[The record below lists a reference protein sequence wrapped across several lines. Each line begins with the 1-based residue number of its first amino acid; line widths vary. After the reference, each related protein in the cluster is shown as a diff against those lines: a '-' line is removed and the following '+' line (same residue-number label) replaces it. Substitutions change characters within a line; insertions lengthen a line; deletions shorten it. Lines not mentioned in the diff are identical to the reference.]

1 MPFLMV
7 GSLLQDLLYFF
18 YICFLKIDYFT
29 ACFEPVVAVST
40 DDIKSVYETKLY
52 PASEQDVTAIQV
64 VSEENV
70 STTIRIEATTDGKTW
85 NSVYPAEP
93 TVESSGDGLSEG
105 ASSGSVSVTKLSD
118 QYLKVLD
125 SVQNMFW

>member
-1 MPFLMV
+1 M
-7 GSLLQDLLYFF
+7 
-18 YICFLKIDYFT
+18 
-29 ACFEPVVAVST
+29 
-40 DDIKSVYETKLY
+40 YETKLY

-105 ASSGSVSVTKLSD
+105 ASSGSVSVTSKTIWPILKSVGLGVEYVLVIYWKEDTLVKLHFD
-118 QYLKVLD
+118 ML
-125 SVQNMFW
+125 NMFSLIYHSTNNDMTF